1 MHKTLLGYMDLFV
14 HSQDPQLSPRTLV
27 TKKNYLSLFLN
38 YLDSSGIYNLRDF
51 DINAVYSFIDSL
63 DYASQTISGIQ
74 FTIREFFDILF
85 GNNCTS
91 TYGRKIFP
99 IILTNKRDRILSYY
113 EPDEVRSLVNAI
125 DINTQNGV
133 RDKCMILLAAQTGL
147 RSGDIINLRFG
158 EILWDKHLI
167 FKTQKKTKLPVSV
180 PLPENLSL
188 LLIDYIKSHRPKSD
202 EPYVFICR
210 DTGNKYSDTMLFAIL
225 NKYFV
230 KTDIC
235 IGNRK
240 HGPHALRHSLASN
253 LLKGNTPMPVITGIL
268 GHKDINTTSKYLSI
282 DIESLRRC
290 CLEVPNEK

>member
-38 YLDSSGIYNLRDF
+38 YLDSSGIYDLRDF

-91 TYGRKIFP
+91 IYGRKIFP
-99 IILTNKRDRILSYY
+99 IIFTNKRDRILSYY

-133 RDKCMILLAAQTGL
+133 CDKCMILLAAQTGL

-167 FKTQKKTKLPVSV
+167 FKTQKKL
-180 PLPENLSL
+180 NYLSL
-188 LLIDYIKSHRPKSD
+188 FRFLKTSPCSLLIISRTTGLNLTNRMYS
-202 EPYVFICR
+202 YVEIPEIS
-210 DTGNKYSDTMLFAIL
+210 TAIRCFSPFL
-225 NKYFV
+225 
-230 KTDIC
+230 
-235 IGNRK
+235 
-240 HGPHALRHSLASN
+240 
-253 LLKGNTPMPVITGIL
+253 
-268 GHKDINTTSKYLSI
+268 TSTL
-282 DIESLRRC
+282 
-290 CLEVPNEK
+290 